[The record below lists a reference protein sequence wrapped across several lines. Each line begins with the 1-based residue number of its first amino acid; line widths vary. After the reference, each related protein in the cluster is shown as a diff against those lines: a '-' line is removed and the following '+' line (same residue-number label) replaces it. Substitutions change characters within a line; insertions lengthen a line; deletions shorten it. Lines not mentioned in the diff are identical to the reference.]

1 MAIAVA
7 KPLLANPA
15 FASTYVIILEAAT
28 FLFVPPAPS
37 STINKSASAK
47 AAPISVPP
55 SISNVSNPT
64 ELLDAVIVLFVSVCD
79 AAIPAMVSVE
89 AGNVNVTLP
98 E

>member
-1 MAIAVA
+1 MA

-47 AAPISVPP
+47 AAPMSVPP
-55 SISNVSNPT
+55 SISNVAKPT
-64 ELLDAVIVLFVSVCD
+64 ELLDAVIVLFVNVCV
-79 AAIPAMVSVE
+79 AAIPAIVSVA

-98 E
+98 D